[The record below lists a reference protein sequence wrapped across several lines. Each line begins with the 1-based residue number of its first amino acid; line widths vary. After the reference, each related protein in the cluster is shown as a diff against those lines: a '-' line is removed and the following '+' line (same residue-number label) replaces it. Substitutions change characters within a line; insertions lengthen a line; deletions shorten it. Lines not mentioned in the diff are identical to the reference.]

1 MKPRHG
7 TRPPTECA
15 NEAATNDNSAPSE
28 SAGMSAPPTRTL
40 WLELH
45 MSELESASRIVKTRL
60 RTTSQE
66 AFDAVVDALIKLTER
81 DASAD
86 DPPAYL
92 ATTAI
97 NLLRDRWARRK
108 EVPASSAHD
117 SNTRRPPGLSSAEDL
132 STTQEHGVQVR
143 LAHEDET
150 RWRRVML
157 QRSIDALPARD
168 RELMV
173 RHYFQGVQ
181 LEALDREHGEKR
193 GTHKLRLYRARN
205 RLREALRSDPTAW
218 QSLLESLREPLD
230 GIANTVRG
238 PGR

>member
-1 MKPRHG
+1 MRPKHG
-7 TRPPTECA
+7 TTPRTDCAPAINADSATTESLTRPT
-15 NEAATNDNSAPSE
+15 
-28 SAGMSAPPTRTL
+28 PPACTL
-40 WLELH
+40 WLELP
-45 MSELESASRIVKTRL
+45 MADLESAGRTVKTRL

-66 AFDAVVDALIKLTER
+66 ASDAVVDALIKLTER
-81 DASAD
+81 GARAD

-108 EVPASSAHD
+108 EVPASSANE
-117 SNTRRPPGLSSAEDL
+117 SNTRRPPGLSSAENL
-132 STTQEHGVQVR
+132 SITQEHGVQVR

-168 RELMV
+168 RDLMV

-181 LEALDREHGEKR
+181 LEALDRQHGEKR

-205 RLREALRSDPTAW
+205 RLREVLKSDPTTW
-218 QSLLESLREPLD
+218 QSLLESLRDPPD
-230 GIANTVRG
+230 GEANTGRG